1 MALIDNRAQ
10 RRTMLCAMYLAQ
22 GIPWGFMTIAL
33 ISYLTERGVGDA
45 QAGELTGI
53 VLLPWTFK
61 LIWAP
66 MIDTMTIRSM
76 GRRRPWI
83 IGAELMMALSL
94 LGILAAGDLT
104 ENLRLLGWMFFVHNV
119 FSSLQDV
126 STDALAVDIL
136 PYEEQGRTNG
146 LMWGTKL
153 IGRGIG
159 ATVMAH
165 IIDAWGLPAAV
176 FAQMIVL
183 LVIMLFP
190 ILFVERP
197 GEKRFPWSEGEA
209 KGVGSGASLRSPIAV
224 LRDLRQAFSMVTTSV
239 FFVFGTIHMIGWGV
253 VEVITKTLY
262 TQQLDWTFVEVSN
275 VAGLAVLTEMAGAFG
290 GGYLADR
297 YGRRKIMIVG
307 LGGYGLLAIVFG
319 VFPALWHENW
329 FAAGY
334 LFVNPGILAV
344 GAVGFLS
351 MSMRISWTRA
361 AATVFTIFLTVSNI
375 GHVMGNWLVGTLRG
389 TWALSYQESFFA
401 VGVFMLAP
409 LLLLLVVRI
418 EEVDRRKKAGRAGSR
433 LGRF

>member
-1 MALIDNRAQ
+1 MALVDSRAQ
-10 RRTMLCAMYLAQ
+10 RMTMLCAMYLAQ

-33 ISYLTERGVGDA
+33 ISYLTERGIGDA

-66 MIDTMTIRSM
+66 LIDSVTIRAM

-94 LGILAAGDLT
+94 LGILAIGDLT
-104 ENLRLLGWMFFVHNV
+104 DNLRLLGWMFFLHNV
-119 FSSLQDV
+119 FASLQDV

-153 IGRGIG
+153 IGKAIG
-159 ATVMAH
+159 ATLMAN
-165 IIDAWGLPAAV
+165 IIYAWGLPAAV
-176 FAQMIVL
+176 LAQMIAL
-183 LVIMLFP
+183 LIIMLFP
-190 ILFVERP
+190 IFLIERP
-197 GEKRFPWSEGEA
+197 DEKRFPWS
-209 KGVGSGASLRSPIAV
+209 VGKAQATGPGASVRSPLAV
-224 LRDLRQAFSMVTTSV
+224 LRDLRQAFSLTTTSV
-239 FFVFGTIHMIGWGV
+239 FFVFGTISMMGWGV

-262 TQQLDWTFVEVSN
+262 TQQLDWTFVGVSN
-275 VAGLAVLTEMAGAFG
+275 VAGLAVLTEMVGAFG

-297 YGRRKIMIVG
+297 YGRRKIMIIG

-319 VFPALWHENW
+319 ALPSLCHVPW

-334 LFVNPGILAV
+334 LFLNPGILAV

-351 MSMRISWTRA
+351 MSMRISWTQA
-361 AATVFTIFLTVSNI
+361 AATVFTMFLTVSNI
-375 GHVMGNWLVGTLRG
+375 GHVMGNWLVGTLRE
-389 TWALSYQESFFA
+389 TWARSYEHSFFV
-401 VGVFMLAP
+401 VGLFMLAP
-409 LLLLLVVRI
+409 LLLLSVVRP
-418 EEVDRRKKAGRAGSR
+418 EEVDEQKLRYAAGVRA
-433 LGRF
+433 